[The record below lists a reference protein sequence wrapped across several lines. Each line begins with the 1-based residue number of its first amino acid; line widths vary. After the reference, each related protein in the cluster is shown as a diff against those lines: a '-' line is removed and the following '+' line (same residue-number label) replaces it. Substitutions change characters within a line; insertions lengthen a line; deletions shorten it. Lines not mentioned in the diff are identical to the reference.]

1 MKGNWQ
7 EKSTPILKRVLNS
20 FEIANVALNKH
31 FYRTEE
37 CPALAE
43 LTSPSDLPWKFSD
56 PWISFLT
63 KSVNRRLLSG
73 TMWNC
78 FSFPIEVHLHLRVC
92 QQLVCKKVSSRWRT
106 LSVERVEPRHWGGK
120 QGKAEIERWK
130 SFLSILHEGTCR
142 LCIEK
147 LIADCH
153 TRASS
158 IVKKRVIDCQCEW

>member
-1 MKGNWQ
+1 MKGNGQ

-43 LTSPSDLPWKFSD
+43 LTSPSDLPRKFSD

-78 FSFPIEVHLHLRVC
+78 FSFPIEVHLHLQECANNQR
-92 QQLVCKKVSSRWRT
+92 
-106 LSVERVEPRHWGGK
+106 SVQKGE
-120 QGKAEIERWK
+120 Q
-130 SFLSILHEGTCR
+130 
-142 LCIEK
+142 
-147 LIADCH
+147 
-153 TRASS
+153 
-158 IVKKRVIDCQCEW
+158 

>member
-1 MKGNWQ
+1 MKGNGQ

-20 FEIANVALNKH
+20 FKIANVALNKH

-43 LTSPSDLPWKFSD
+43 PTSLPWKFSD

-78 FSFPIEVHLHLRVC
+78 FSFPIEVHLQECANNQR
-92 QQLVCKKVSSRWRT
+92 
-106 LSVERVEPRHWGGK
+106 SVQKGE
-120 QGKAEIERWK
+120 Q
-130 SFLSILHEGTCR
+130 
-142 LCIEK
+142 
-147 LIADCH
+147 
-153 TRASS
+153 
-158 IVKKRVIDCQCEW
+158 